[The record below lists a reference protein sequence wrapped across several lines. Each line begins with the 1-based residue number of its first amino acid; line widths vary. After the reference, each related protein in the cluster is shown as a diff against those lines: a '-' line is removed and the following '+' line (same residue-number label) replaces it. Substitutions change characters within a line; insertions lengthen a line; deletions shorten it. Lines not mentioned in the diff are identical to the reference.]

1 MRKSIRVLG
10 AAILVSSLFVSAC
23 FVNPVLATP
32 SEVDT
37 IKNQKQEAEKN
48 VQSMENELAGILT
61 QIYDTEAK
69 MVELGESI
77 IQAEA
82 DLEEAEKLAQ
92 KQYEDM
98 KLRIK
103 AMYEN
108 GSSVM
113 IGKIFE
119 SGSISDMLKQAEN
132 VQTIH
137 TYDRQELAKYIE
149 NKERI
154 KRMKADLEE
163 DIKEQESYKEQ
174 YEAQK
179 QSLSAS
185 LESEKAKVADLNT
198 QLAEA
203 VKKAEE
209 EARRKAALREA
220 QRKAEEARKK
230 AEEAKNNSNSSNNN
244 SNNNQGG
251 SGDSQN
257 VNVGKGDTAT
267 AQAIVNAAYSYI
279 GVPYVWGGTS
289 YNGIDCSGLT
299 MMAHKAAGI
308 SIPRVSYDQAAG
320 GKNVGSLSNALPG
333 DVICYP
339 GHVALYIGNEQVIH
353 APTTGQKVKV
363 ASVYMGASQPIT
375 AIRRYW

>member
-1 MRKSIRVLG
+1 MRRSIRVLG

-69 MVELGESI
+69 MVELGENM

-108 GSSVM
+108 GNSVM

-154 KRMKADLEE
+154 KQMKADLEE
-163 DIKEQESYKEQ
+163 DMKEQESYKKQ

-220 QRKAEEARKK
+220 KRKAEEARKK
-230 AEEAKNNSNSSNNN
+230 AEAEKNNN
-244 SNNNQGG
+244 SNNSNNHP
-251 SGDSQN
+251 GDSGGNQN